1 VVAQGSLTQGKVP
14 REKRRA
20 VAGLGGNRES
30 RDRDLPRAAS
40 LAKHQAG
47 AARLTVGKAQT
58 EHENSP
64 CSSRPNVAIKPVGEA
79 NPV

>member
-1 VVAQGSLTQGKVP
+1 VVAQGRLTQGKVL
-14 REKRRA
+14 REMGRA
-20 VAGLGGNRES
+20 VAGLGGKRES

-47 AARLTVGKAQT
+47 AARLIVGIAHT
-58 EHENSP
+58 EHQKSP
-64 CSSRPNVAIKPVGEA
+64 CSSRPNVAIKPVGKA